1 MNARP
6 DGHTVNPSAL
16 TETRRKGW
24 PMTLECF
31 ADAAAVLGVPLWVPG
46 TDAGVAAGMHEMR
59 QARRQAELQQQS
71 QRYRRAAGLLDT
83 DPGAPAAQEPPKA
96 PPSPPVIAGNT
107 ANLLDPPKPE
117 PAKSRSASEMS
128 DEEFAQAVRTRAW
141 RR

>member
-1 MNARP
+1 MTARP

-83 DPGAPAAQEPPKA
+83 DPDAPPSQEPPKA
-96 PPSPPVIAGNT
+96 PPSPPLIAGTTTNP
-107 ANLLDPPKPE
+107 NEPPKPGE
-117 PAKSRSASEMS
+117 TKPKTAAEMS
-128 DEEFAQAVRTRAW
+128 DAEFDEAVKSRAW

>member
-71 QRYRRAAGLLDT
+71 QRYRREAGLLD
-83 DPGAPAAQEPPKA
+83 APPAQEPPQA
-96 PPSPPVIAGNT
+96 PPAPPVIVGNT
-107 ANLLDPPKPE
+107 ANPLDPPKPV
-117 PAKSRSASEMS
+117 PTKPRSAPEMS

>member
-107 ANLLDPPKPE
+107 ANPLDPPKPV
-117 PAKSRSASEMS
+117 PTKPRSAPEMS